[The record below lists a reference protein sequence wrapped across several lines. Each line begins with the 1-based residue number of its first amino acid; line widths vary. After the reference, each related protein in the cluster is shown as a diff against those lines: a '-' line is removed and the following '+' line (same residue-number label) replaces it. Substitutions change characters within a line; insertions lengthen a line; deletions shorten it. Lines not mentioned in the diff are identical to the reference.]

1 MWQWPGR
8 VTIVESLAS
17 TRTWVPIPALGPK
30 LCDAGHPST
39 DGDMRSALPRKGL
52 GLCPEH
58 SRCPRSGTA
67 VVVFVLQRSRKQD
80 REAEEDLRPKYQPCG
95 ARGAVE
101 G

>member
-39 DGDMRSALPRKGL
+39 RWRHAVHPAQKGPRAVPSTQQVPKKW
-52 GLCPEH
+52 H
-58 SRCPRSGTA
+58 SCCCFCFAKIKKTG
-67 VVVFVLQRSRKQD
+67 QRSRGGS
-80 REAEEDLRPKYQPCG
+80 EA
-95 ARGAVE
+95 
-101 G
+101 